1 MVFHENVMVFRSGRI
16 ALLHIPCKVTE
27 KTQYRVIGVLLK
39 QCEHMSYFA
48 NIFVCSC
55 FFRIFALDMQ
65 YQITAPPTIHADV
78 ALPPSKS
85 ISNRALIISALAG
98 GNVHPDHLS
107 DCDDTKVMVQ
117 ALEDGRTTVDVRGGG
132 TSMRFLTAYF
142 AATEGEHVLTGTDRM
157 CHRPIGPLVDALRYL
172 GADITYLGEEGYP
185 PLLIRGR
192 RLSGGRLEIAGDVSS
207 QYISAL
213 LMIAPTLDG
222 GLELR
227 MTGELVSRPYIDLTL
242 WVMREY
248 GADVDWTD
256 TDTITVAQKPYTP
269 HPYAVESDWSAAAFW
284 YEILAL
290 TDDMESSV
298 TLRGLSDGSKQGDS
312 VSRYLFSLLGVKTHF
327 AADGTVV
334 LRKQPCLLSRME
346 YDFVGA
352 PDLAQPLVVTCAL
365 RGIPF
370 RFTGLASLHIKET
383 DRMEALRS
391 ELHKLGFVVQEEDD
405 ALVWNGSQCEPPSE
419 IAVDTFDDHR
429 MAMSF
434 APAAIMYPGLRIC
447 EPRVVS
453 KSYPRYWEDLCKAG
467 FHVNLP
473 VPGKL

>member
-1 MVFHENVMVFRSGRI
+1 
-16 ALLHIPCKVTE
+16 
-27 KTQYRVIGVLLK
+27 
-39 QCEHMSYFA
+39 
-48 NIFVCSC
+48 
-55 FFRIFALDMQ
+55 MQ
-65 YQITAPPTIHADV
+65 YQITAPSTIHADV

-98 GNVHPDHLS
+98 GDVRPSHLS
-107 DCDDTKVMVQ
+107 DCDDTKVMVR
-117 ALEDGRTTVDVRGGG
+117 ALEGLPTTVDVRGGG

-142 AATEGEHVLTGTDRM
+142 AATQGEHVLMGNDRM
-157 CHRPIGPLVDALRYL
+157 QCRPIGALVEALRYL
-172 GADITYLGEEGYP
+172 GADITYLGEDGYP

-192 RLSGGRLEIAGDVSS
+192 RLSGGRLEIAGNVSS

-222 GLELR
+222 GLELH

-242 WVMREY
+242 WMMRMY
-248 GADVDWTD
+248 GAEADWTD

-269 HPYAVESDWSAAAFW
+269 LPYTIESDWSAAAFW

-290 TDDMESSV
+290 ADDMESSV

-327 AADGTVV
+327 AADGAVV
-334 LRKQPCLLSRME
+334 LRKQPCMLSHME
-346 YDFVGA
+346 YDFVSA
-352 PDLAQPLVVTCAL
+352 PDLAQPLAVTCAL

-370 RFTGLASLHIKET
+370 RFTGLASLRIKET
-383 DRMEALRS
+383 DRLAALES

-405 ALVWNGSQCEPPSE
+405 ALVWNGSQCEPFVMSVGG
-419 IAVDTFDDHR
+419 IDTFDDHR

-434 APAAIMYPGLRIC
+434 APAAITYPGLCIN

-453 KSYPRYWEDLCKAG
+453 KSYPRFWDDLSRAG
-467 FHVNLP
+467 FHIDLP
-473 VPGKL
+473 VPPPNSK

>member
-1 MVFHENVMVFRSGRI
+1 
-16 ALLHIPCKVTE
+16 
-27 KTQYRVIGVLLK
+27 
-39 QCEHMSYFA
+39 
-48 NIFVCSC
+48 
-55 FFRIFALDMQ
+55 MQ

-98 GNVHPDHLS
+98 GDVRPSHLS
-107 DCDDTKVMVQ
+107 DCDDTKVMVR
-117 ALEDGRTTVDVRGGG
+117 ALEDLPTTVDVRGGG

-142 AATEGEHVLTGTDRM
+142 AATQGEHVLMGNDRM
-157 CHRPIGPLVDALRYL
+157 QCRPIGALVEALRYL

-192 RLSGGRLEIAGDVSS
+192 RLSGGRLEIAGNVSS

-222 GLELR
+222 GLELH

-242 WVMREY
+242 WMMRRY
-248 GADVDWTD
+248 GAEADWTD
-256 TDTITVAQKPYTP
+256 TDTITVTQKPYTP
-269 HPYAVESDWSAAAFW
+269 RPYTIESDWSAAAFW

-327 AADGTVV
+327 AADGAVV
-334 LRKQPCLLSRME
+334 LRKQPCMLSHME
-346 YDFVGA
+346 YDFVSA
-352 PDLAQPLVVTCAL
+352 PDLAQPLAVTCAL

-370 RFTGLASLHIKET
+370 RFTGLASLRIKET
-383 DRMEALRS
+383 DRLAALES

-405 ALVWNGSQCEPPSE
+405 VLVWNGSQCEPYVMSVGG
-419 IAVDTFDDHR
+419 IDTFDDHR

-434 APAAIMYPGLRIC
+434 APAAITYPGLCIN

-453 KSYPRYWEDLCKAG
+453 KSYPRFWDDLSRAG
-467 FHVNLP
+467 FHIDLP
-473 VPGKL
+473 VTPPNSK

>member
-1 MVFHENVMVFRSGRI
+1 
-16 ALLHIPCKVTE
+16 
-27 KTQYRVIGVLLK
+27 
-39 QCEHMSYFA
+39 MSYFA
-48 NIFVCSC
+48 NIFVCFC
-55 FFRIFALDMQ
+55 FFRNFALDMQ

-98 GNVHPDHLS
+98 GGVRPSHLS
-107 DCDDTKVMVQ
+107 DCDDTTVMVR
-117 ALEDGRTTVDVRGGG
+117 ALERRPTVVDVWGGG
-132 TSMRFLTAYF
+132 TSMRFLTAYL
-142 AATEGEHVLTGTDRM
+142 ATIAGARMLTGTERM
-157 CHRPIGPLVDALRYL
+157 CCRPIGPLVDALRYL
-172 GADITYLGEEGYP
+172 GADITYMGEDGYP

-222 GLELR
+222 GLELH

-242 WVMREY
+242 CMMREY

-269 HPYAVESDWSAAAFW
+269 RPYTIESDWSAAAFW

-298 TLRGLSDGSKQGDS
+298 ILRGLSDGSKQGDS

-327 AADGTVV
+327 ATDGAVV
-334 LRKQPCLLSRME
+334 LRKQPCLLSRMD
-346 YDFVGA
+346 YDFVSA
-352 PDLAQPLVVTCAL
+352 PDLAQPLAVTCAL

-370 RFTGLASLHIKET
+370 RFTGLTSLHIKET

-391 ELHKLGFVVQEEDD
+391 ELRKLGFVVQDDGD
-405 ALVWNGSQCEPPSE
+405 ALVWDGCQCVPCVKSVGG
-419 IAVDTFDDHR
+419 IATFDDHR

-434 APAAIMYPGLRIC
+434 APAAIMYPGLCIR
-447 EPRVVS
+447 EPHVVS
-453 KSYPRYWEDLCKAG
+453 KSYPRFWDDLSRVG
-467 FHVNLP
+467 FHIDLP
-473 VPGKL
+473 APGKL

>member
-1 MVFHENVMVFRSGRI
+1 M
-16 ALLHIPCKVTE
+16 LHILCKVTE
-27 KTQYRVIGVLLK
+27 KTPYPVTDALLK

-48 NIFVCSC
+48 NIFVCFC
-55 FFRIFALDMQ
+55 FFRNFALDMQ

-98 GNVHPDHLS
+98 GNVHPSHLS
-107 DCDDTKVMVQ
+107 DCDDTKVMVR
-117 ALEDGRTTVDVRGGG
+117 ALEDRPTVVDVRGGG

-142 AATEGEHVLTGTDRM
+142 AATEGEHMLTGTERM
-157 CHRPIGPLVDALRYL
+157 CQRPIGPLVDALRYL
-172 GADITYLGEEGYP
+172 GADITYMGEEGYP

-192 RLSGGRLEIAGDVSS
+192 RLSGGRLEVAGDVSS

-222 GLELR
+222 GLELH

-242 WVMREY
+242 CMMREY
-248 GADVDWTD
+248 GANVDWTD
-256 TDTITVAQKPYTP
+256 TDTITVVQNAYTP
-269 HPYAVESDWSAAAFW
+269 HPYTIESDWSAAAFW

-327 AADGTVV
+327 AADGAVV

-346 YDFVGA
+346 YDFVSA
-352 PDLAQPLVVTCAL
+352 PDLAQPLAVTCAL

-370 RFTGLASLHIKET
+370 HFTGLTSLHIKET

-391 ELHKLGFVVQEEDD
+391 ELRELGFVVQDDGD
-405 ALVWNGSQCEPPSE
+405 ALVWDGSQCEPCVMSRG
-419 IAVDTFDDHR
+419 IDTFDDHR

-434 APAAIMYPGLRIC
+434 APAAIMYPRLRIR
-447 EPRVVS
+447 EPHVVS
-453 KSYPRYWEDLCKAG
+453 KSYPRFWDDLSQAG
-467 FHVNLP
+467 FHIDIP
-473 VPGKL
+473 VPPKL

>member
-1 MVFHENVMVFRSGRI
+1 MVFRSGRT

-27 KTQYRVIGVLLK
+27 KTQYRVIGMLLK

-117 ALEDGRTTVDVRGGG
+117 ALEECRTTVDVRGGG

-327 AADGTVV
+327 AADGAVV

-352 PDLAQPLVVTCAL
+352 PDLAQPLAVTCAL

-370 RFTGLASLHIKET
+370 RFTGLTSLHIKET

-391 ELHKLGFVVQEEDD
+391 ELHKLGFVVQEDGD
-405 ALVWNGSQCEPPSE
+405 ALVWNGSQCEPSSE
-419 IAVDTFDDHR
+419 AVIDTFDDHR

-434 APAAIMYPGLRIC
+434 APAAIMYPGLRIS
-447 EPRVVS
+447 EPHVVS

>member
-1 MVFHENVMVFRSGRI
+1 MF
-16 ALLHIPCKVTE
+16 L
-27 KTQYRVIGVLLK
+27 
-39 QCEHMSYFA
+39 
-48 NIFVCSC
+48 
-55 FFRIFALDMQ
+55 FFPYLCIRYAVPNHG
-65 YQITAPPTIHADV
+65 TPTIHADV

-117 ALEDGRTTVDVRGGG
+117 ALEECRTTVDVRGGG

-256 TDTITVAQKPYTP
+256 TDTITVAQKPYAP

-352 PDLAQPLVVTCAL
+352 PDLAQPLAVTCAL

-370 RFTGLASLHIKET
+370 RFTGLTSLHIKET

>member
-1 MVFHENVMVFRSGRI
+1 
-16 ALLHIPCKVTE
+16 
-27 KTQYRVIGVLLK
+27 
-39 QCEHMSYFA
+39 
-48 NIFVCSC
+48 
-55 FFRIFALDMQ
+55 MQ

-98 GNVHPDHLS
+98 GGVRPTRLS
-107 DCDDTKVMVQ
+107 DCDDTRVMVR
-117 ALEDGRTTVDVRGGG
+117 ALEDKPTTVDVGGGG
-132 TSMRFLTAYF
+132 TSMRFLTAYL
-142 AATEGEHVLTGTDRM
+142 AATAGEHVLTGSDRM
-157 CHRPIGPLVDALRYL
+157 RCRPVGPLVEALRYL
-172 GADITYLGEEGYP
+172 GADITCLGEEGYP

-192 RLSGGRLEIAGDVSS
+192 RIAGGRLEIAGDVSS

-222 GLELR
+222 GLELH
-227 MTGELVSRPYIDLTL
+227 MSGELVSRPYIDLTL
-242 WVMREY
+242 WMMREY
-248 GADVDWTD
+248 GADADWTD

-269 HPYAVESDWSAAAFW
+269 RPYTIESDWSAAAFW

-312 VSRYLFSLLGVKTHF
+312 VARYLFSLLGVKTRF
-327 AADGTVV
+327 AADGAVV
-334 LRKQPCLLSRME
+334 LHKQPCLLSRME
-346 YDFVGA
+346 YDFVSA
-352 PDLAQPLVVTCAL
+352 PDLAQPLAVTCAL

-370 RFTGLASLHIKET
+370 RFTGLSSLHIKET

-391 ELHKLGFVVQEEDD
+391 ELHKLGFVVQDD
-405 ALVWNGSQCEPPSE
+405 GDTLAWNGNQCEPSE
-419 IAVDTFDDHR
+419 AVIDTFDDHR

-434 APAAIMYPGLRIC
+434 APVAIMYPGLRIR
-447 EPRVVS
+447 EPHVVS

-467 FHVNLP
+467 FHLTLP
-473 VPGKL
+473 PTP